1 MLTREELDRFKELC
15 NFTWGTSSSP
25 KSEIQRLGLRAVEDI
40 LKYRTVLK
48 DALFRLEKINL
59 DALSIECWELD
70 SPDIQDIIH
79 NIERVLHI
87 KNPRSESK

>member
-1 MLTREELDRFKELC
+1 MLNREELEHFKELC
-15 NFTWGTSSSP
+15 NFTRETTSGSP

-79 NIERVLHI
+79 NIERVLNV
-87 KNPRSESK
+87 KDTRV